1 MKNHD
6 SLSQHSLN
14 RRWLFFFSRTLF
26 QKLPAFALLLLSVGF
41 AHLDAAQLKE
51 ARVTQVIRNVELIP
65 AQAAPRPAA
74 VSDEVRNGTAVRT
87 GTESRAEL
95 TFTDQTLARLGA
107 NTIFSF
113 NKGTRNLE
121 LGGGAMLLRV
131 PKDVGGAQINTAAV
145 TAAITGTTVMLEYH
159 PDAFIKFI
167 ILEGTGR
174 IFRNNRVG
182 ESVLLHA
189 GQMLI
194 VSPKGTTL
202 PDPVDVDLDRL
213 SKTSALLSSDFAPL
227 SSTNLIAQEIKV
239 QEQKK
244 AENALLDTNLV
255 IFGGGTAVSL
265 IEATATIDQRIAV
278 TETTARESPSPTP
291 RPTPSPNSD
300 AQSDTFSHAEPQLP
314 TPSPTPSPTPRP
326 HSPLPADNSHTESN
340 TFSHTESNSHSQSN
354 PFSHAKRDSYSDA
367 DSDTEPDTYTDNYTN
382 PLSDDHPHTN
392 SDHHSATGGL
402 GYL

>member
-6 SLSQHSLN
+6 SLGQHSLN
-14 RRWLFFFSRTLF
+14 HRRLFFFSRALF
-26 QKLPAFALLLLSVGF
+26 QKFSVFALLLLSIGF
-41 AHLDAAQLKE
+41 VHLDAAQLKE
-51 ARVTQVIRNVELIP
+51 ARVTQVIRNVELVP
-65 AQAAPRPAA
+65 AQAAPKPAA

-159 PDAFIKFI
+159 PDAYIKFI

-255 IFGGGTAVSL
+255 IYGGGTAVSL

-291 RPTPSPNSD
+291 RPTPKARRTNIS
-300 AQSDTFSHAEPQLP
+300 AM
-314 TPSPTPSPTPRP
+314 PRE
-326 HSPLPADNSHTESN
+326 T
-340 TFSHTESNSHSQSN
+340 T
-354 PFSHAKRDSYSDA
+354 R
-367 DSDTEPDTYTDNYTN
+367 
-382 PLSDDHPHTN
+382 
-392 SDHHSATGGL
+392 
-402 GYL
+402 